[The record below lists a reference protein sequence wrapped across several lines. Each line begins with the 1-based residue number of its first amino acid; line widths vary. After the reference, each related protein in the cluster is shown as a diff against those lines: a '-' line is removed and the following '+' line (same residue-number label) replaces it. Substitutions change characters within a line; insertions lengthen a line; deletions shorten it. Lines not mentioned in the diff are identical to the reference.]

1 MTAREGPAAPPPAP
15 AGAVSEPRGITSAS
29 STPGGGR
36 SRRGDPANRLGDGA
50 SGLDT
55 RRLTLQEGT
64 VSGRY
69 CLTRPDTAATRDSAV
84 FDDLAWIKERGHAE
98 EPVAFASPASGVACA
113 EKIVHRPR

>member
-1 MTAREGPAAPPPAP
+1 M
-15 AGAVSEPRGITSAS
+15 
-29 STPGGGR
+29 
-36 SRRGDPANRLGDGA
+36 
-50 SGLDT
+50 
-55 RRLTLQEGT
+55 
-64 VSGRY
+64 SGRY